1 MCVEY
6 TKNQTFN
13 RFVMSTGTV
22 WLWKYI
28 NRRCTKE
35 GETFLI
41 RRSFYYLWGSQTISN
56 VADIIYMLSVVVLVF
71 SSSNSLMTTIL
82 IPLFRL
88 SAQVLSG
95 LVAPIVLG
103 RFRLTRVLLFSQ
115 FGQFVIFTLLLL
127 YLWIV
132 PEQRSFLF
140 IFVMVF
146 GMSFLDGWTNP
157 ARNALVPRLA
167 TGEGLMRANGMVAV
181 SDQVVRC
188 AGWALS
194 GIIVAWLGSLNTL
207 VIASCCY
214 LVAVTVTSF
223 IRDPLDQKEL
233 SLEASDSSTN
243 AVEPAKAKEKG
254 SHWKEL
260 GEGWTIIW
268 HNRRIRSLMIVDSV
282 DSIGGVS
289 WLGVFILAY
298 VSQVLHRD
306 ASWWGFMNASFFSGT
321 ILGGLIV
328 VGLVKRLQKNSFLY
342 MLGALL
348 VYVLITIVFALY
360 TIPAAALILFAVSGL
375 PVQMAGIIRRTL
387 LQTSAPAAQLPKV
400 MAGIDV
406 LTNLAFG
413 LSLLFMGWYADRFGM
428 VQVYLLAA
436 AMTTVAVLIGWF
448 YRRDFQESEQ
458 MDQPTA
464 TGAGI

>member
-1 MCVEY
+1 M
-6 TKNQTFN
+6 
-13 RFVMSTGTV
+13 
-22 WLWKYI
+22 
-28 NRRCTKE
+28 
-35 GETFLI
+35 I

-56 VADIIYMLSVVVLVF
+56 AADIIYMLSVVVLVF

-88 SAQVLSG
+88 SAQVISG

-103 RFRLTRVLLFSQ
+103 RFRLTQVLLFSQ
-115 FGQFVIFTLLLL
+115 FGQFIIFTLLLL

-181 SDQVVRC
+181 SDQVVKC

-194 GIIVAWLGSLNTL
+194 GMIVAWLGSLNTL
-207 VIASCCY
+207 AIASCCY

-223 IRDPLDQKEL
+223 IRDPLDQKESNPESPE
-233 SLEASDSSTN
+233 SLTD
-243 AVEPAKAKEKG
+243 AVEPAKEKG

-260 GEGWTIIW
+260 GEGWKIIW

-348 VYVLITIVFALY
+348 VYVLITIVFALN
-360 TIPAAALILFAVSGL
+360 TIPVAALVLFAVSGL

-387 LQTSAPAAQLPKV
+387 LQTSAPPAQLPKV

-413 LSLLFMGWYADRFGM
+413 LALLFMGWYADRFGM

-436 AMTTVAVLIGWF
+436 AMTTIAVLIGWW
-448 YRRDFQESEQ
+448 YRRAFQENEPI
-458 MDQPTA
+458 DQPTA
-464 TGAGI
+464 TSAGI

>member
-1 MCVEY
+1 M
-6 TKNQTFN
+6 
-13 RFVMSTGTV
+13 
-22 WLWKYI
+22 
-28 NRRCTKE
+28 
-35 GETFLI
+35 I

-56 VADIIYMLSVVVLVF
+56 AADIIYMLSVVVLVF
-71 SSSNSLMTTIL
+71 SASNSLMTTIL

-88 SAQVLSG
+88 SAQVVSG

-103 RFRLTRVLLFSQ
+103 RFRLTQVLLFSQ

-181 SDQVVRC
+181 SDQVVKC

-194 GIIVAWLGSLNTL
+194 GMIVAWLGSLNTL

-223 IRDPLDQKEL
+223 IRDPLDSKEL
-233 SLEASDSSTN
+233 NSASSESSTN
-243 AVEPAKAKEKG
+243 AIEPAKEKG
-254 SHWKEL
+254 SQWKEL
-260 GEGWTIIW
+260 GEGWEIIW

-348 VYVLITIVFALY
+348 VYVLITIVFALN
-360 TIPAAALILFAVSGL
+360 TIPVAALILFAVSGL

-413 LSLLFMGWYADRFGM
+413 LALLFMGWYADRFGM

-436 AMTTVAVLIGWF
+436 AMTTIAVLIGWW
-448 YRRDFQESEQ
+448 YRRDFQEDEPI
-458 MDQPTA
+458 DHPTA

>member
-1 MCVEY
+1 MI
-6 TKNQTFN
+6 K
-13 RFVMSTGTV
+13 
-22 WLWKYI
+22 
-28 NRRCTKE
+28 
-35 GETFLI
+35 
-41 RRSFYYLWGSQTISN
+41 RSFYYLWGSQTISN

-71 SSSNSLMTTIL
+71 SSSHSLMTTIL

-95 LVAPIVLG
+95 LVAPIVLV
-103 RFRLTRVLLFSQ
+103 RFRLTRILLFSQ

-127 YLWIV
+127 YLWTV
-132 PEQRSFLF
+132 SEQRSFLF

-157 ARNALVPRLA
+157 SRNALVPRLA

-181 SDQVVRC
+181 SDQVVKC

-194 GIIVAWLGSLNTL
+194 GVIVAWLGSLNTL
-207 VIASCCY
+207 LIASCCY
-214 LVAVTVTSF
+214 LVAVTVTTF
-223 IRDPLDQKEL
+223 IRDPLDAKQISSE
-233 SLEASDSSTN
+233 SSQSSSDPEEA
-243 AVEPAKAKEKG
+243 AEEEKR

-260 GEGWTIIW
+260 GEGWQIIW

-282 DSIGGVS
+282 DTIGGTS

-298 VSQVLHRD
+298 VTQVLHRD
-306 ASWWGFMNASFFSGT
+306 ASWWGFMNASFFSGS

-348 VYVLITIVFALY
+348 VYVLITIVFALN
-360 TIPAAALILFAVSGL
+360 TIPVAALVLFAVSGL

-387 LQTSAPAAQLPKV
+387 LQTSAPADQLPKV

-413 LSLLFMGWYADRFGM
+413 LSLLFLGWYADRFGM

-436 AMTTVAVLIGWF
+436 VMTTIAVLIGWW
-448 YRRDFQESEQ
+448 YRRDFQEGESV
-458 MDQPTA
+458 DHPTA
-464 TGAGI
+464 TKAGI

>member
-1 MCVEY
+1 M
-6 TKNQTFN
+6 
-13 RFVMSTGTV
+13 
-22 WLWKYI
+22 
-28 NRRCTKE
+28 
-35 GETFLI
+35 I

-56 VADIIYMLSVVVLVF
+56 AADIIYMLSVVVLVF

-88 SAQVLSG
+88 SAQVISG

-103 RFRLTRVLLFSQ
+103 RFRLTQVLLFSQ
-115 FGQFVIFTLLLL
+115 FGQFIIFTLLLL

-181 SDQVVRC
+181 SDQVVKC

-194 GIIVAWLGSLNTL
+194 GMIVAWLGSLNTL
-207 VIASCCY
+207 AIASCCY

-223 IRDPLDQKEL
+223 IRDPLDQRE
-233 SLEASDSSTN
+233 SNPESPESSTD
-243 AVEPAKAKEKG
+243 AVKPAKEKG

-260 GEGWTIIW
+260 GEGWKIIW

-348 VYVLITIVFALY
+348 VYVLITIVFALN
-360 TIPAAALILFAVSGL
+360 TIPVAALVLFAVSGL

-387 LQTSAPAAQLPKV
+387 LQTSAPPAQLPKV

-413 LSLLFMGWYADRFGM
+413 LALLFMGWYADRFGM

-436 AMTTVAVLIGWF
+436 AMTTIAVLIGWW
-448 YRRDFQESEQ
+448 YRRDFQEDEPI
-458 MDQPTA
+458 DHPTA

>member
-1 MCVEY
+1 M
-6 TKNQTFN
+6 
-13 RFVMSTGTV
+13 
-22 WLWKYI
+22 
-28 NRRCTKE
+28 
-35 GETFLI
+35 I
-41 RRSFYYLWGSQTISN
+41 RRSFYYLWGSQTVSN
-56 VADIIYMLSVVVLVF
+56 AADIIYMLSVVVLVF

-103 RFRLTRVLLFSQ
+103 RFRLTQVLLFSQ
-115 FGQFVIFTLLLL
+115 FGQFIIFTLLLL

-181 SDQVVRC
+181 SDQVVKC

-194 GIIVAWLGSLNTL
+194 GMIVAWLGSLNTL
-207 VIASCCY
+207 AIASCCY

-233 SLEASDSSTN
+233 NPESPESLTD
-243 AVEPAKAKEKG
+243 AVEPAKEKG

-260 GEGWTIIW
+260 GEGWKIIW
-268 HNRRIRSLMIVDSV
+268 RNRRIRSLMIVDSV

-348 VYVLITIVFALY
+348 VYVLITIVFALN
-360 TIPAAALILFAVSGL
+360 TIPVAALVLFAVSGL

-387 LQTSAPAAQLPKV
+387 LQTSAPPAQLPKV

-413 LSLLFMGWYADRFGM
+413 LALLFMGWYADRFGM

-436 AMTTVAVLIGWF
+436 AMTTIAVLIGWW
-448 YRRDFQESEQ
+448 YRRDFQEDEPI
-458 MDQPTA
+458 DHPTA
-464 TGAGI
+464 TRAGI

>member
-1 MCVEY
+1 M
-6 TKNQTFN
+6 
-13 RFVMSTGTV
+13 
-22 WLWKYI
+22 
-28 NRRCTKE
+28 
-35 GETFLI
+35 I

-56 VADIIYMLSVVVLVF
+56 AADIIYMLSVVVLVF

-88 SAQVLSG
+88 SAQVISG

-103 RFRLTRVLLFSQ
+103 RFRLTQVLLFSQ
-115 FGQFVIFTLLLL
+115 FGQFIIFTLLLL

-181 SDQVVRC
+181 SDQVVKC

-194 GIIVAWLGSLNTL
+194 GMIVAWLGSLNTL
-207 VIASCCY
+207 AISSCCY

-223 IRDPLDQKEL
+223 IRDPLDQRE
-233 SLEASDSSTN
+233 SNPESPESSTD
-243 AVEPAKAKEKG
+243 AVKPAKEKG

-260 GEGWTIIW
+260 GEGWKIIW

-348 VYVLITIVFALY
+348 VYVLITIVFALN
-360 TIPAAALILFAVSGL
+360 TIPVAALVLFAVSGL

-387 LQTSAPAAQLPKV
+387 LQTSAPPAQLPKV

-413 LSLLFMGWYADRFGM
+413 LALLFMGWYADRFGM

-436 AMTTVAVLIGWF
+436 AMTTIAVLIGWW
-448 YRRDFQESEQ
+448 YRRDFQENEPV
-458 MDQPTA
+458 DHPTA

>member
-1 MCVEY
+1 M
-6 TKNQTFN
+6 
-13 RFVMSTGTV
+13 
-22 WLWKYI
+22 
-28 NRRCTKE
+28 
-35 GETFLI
+35 I

-95 LVAPIVLG
+95 LVAPVVLS

-115 FGQFVIFTLLLL
+115 LGQFVIFTLLLL
-127 YLWIV
+127 YLWIT

-157 ARNALVPRLA
+157 ARNSLVPRLA

-181 SDQVVRC
+181 SDQVVKC

-223 IRDPLDQKEL
+223 IRDPLDQKQL
-233 SLEASDSSTN
+233 SPESSNNST
-243 AVEPAKAKEKG
+243 ETAKSKEKG

-260 GEGWTIIW
+260 GEGWQIIW

-282 DSIGGVS
+282 DTIGGTS

-298 VSQVLHRD
+298 VTQVLHQD

-321 ILGGLIV
+321 ILGGLLV

-348 VYVLITIVFALY
+348 VYVLITIVFALN
-360 TIPAAALILFAVSGL
+360 TIPVAALVLFAVSGL

-406 LTNLAFG
+406 LTNLAVG
-413 LSLLFMGWYADRFGM
+413 LSLLFLGWYADRFGM
-428 VQVYLLAA
+428 V
-436 AMTTVAVLIGWF
+436 
-448 YRRDFQESEQ
+448 
-458 MDQPTA
+458 
-464 TGAGI
+464 

>member
-1 MCVEY
+1 
-6 TKNQTFN
+6 
-13 RFVMSTGTV
+13 
-22 WLWKYI
+22 
-28 NRRCTKE
+28 
-35 GETFLI
+35 
-41 RRSFYYLWGSQTISN
+41 
-56 VADIIYMLSVVVLVF
+56 MLSVVVLVF

-88 SAQVLSG
+88 SAQVISG

-103 RFRLTRVLLFSQ
+103 RFRLTQVLLFSQ
-115 FGQFVIFTLLLL
+115 FGQFIIFTLLLL

-181 SDQVVRC
+181 SDQVVKC

-194 GIIVAWLGSLNTL
+194 GMIVAWLGSLNTL
-207 VIASCCY
+207 AIASCCY

-223 IRDPLDQKEL
+223 IRDPLDQKESNPESPE
-233 SLEASDSSTN
+233 SLTD
-243 AVEPAKAKEKG
+243 AVEPAKEKG

-260 GEGWTIIW
+260 GEGWKIIW

-348 VYVLITIVFALY
+348 VYVLITIVFALN
-360 TIPAAALILFAVSGL
+360 TIPVAALVLFAVSGL

-387 LQTSAPAAQLPKV
+387 LQTSAPPAQLPKV

-413 LSLLFMGWYADRFGM
+413 LALLFMGWYADRFGM

-436 AMTTVAVLIGWF
+436 AMTTIAVLIGWW
-448 YRRDFQESEQ
+448 YRRAFQENEPI
-458 MDQPTA
+458 DQPTA
-464 TGAGI
+464 TSAGI

>member
-1 MCVEY
+1 M
-6 TKNQTFN
+6 
-13 RFVMSTGTV
+13 
-22 WLWKYI
+22 
-28 NRRCTKE
+28 
-35 GETFLI
+35 I

-95 LVAPIVLG
+95 LVAPVVLS

-127 YLWIV
+127 YLWIT

-181 SDQVVRC
+181 SDQVVKC

-194 GIIVAWLGSLNTL
+194 GIIVALLGSLNTL

-233 SLEASDSSTN
+233 IPESSESSTHP
-243 AVEPAKAKEKG
+243 AETAKAKEKEKG

-260 GEGWTIIW
+260 GEGWQIIW

-282 DSIGGVS
+282 DSIGGTS

-298 VSQVLHRD
+298 VTQVLHQD
-306 ASWWGFMNASFFSGT
+306 ASWWGFMNASFFSGM
-321 ILGGLIV
+321 ILGGLLV

-348 VYVLITIVFALY
+348 VYVLITVVFALN
-360 TIPAAALILFAVSGL
+360 TIPVAALVLFAVSGL

-413 LSLLFMGWYADRFGM
+413 LSLLFLGWYADRFGM

-436 AMTTVAVLIGWF
+436 AMTTIAVLIGWF

-458 MDQPTA
+458 VDQPTA

>member
-1 MCVEY
+1 M
-6 TKNQTFN
+6 
-13 RFVMSTGTV
+13 
-22 WLWKYI
+22 
-28 NRRCTKE
+28 
-35 GETFLI
+35 I

-56 VADIIYMLSVVVLVF
+56 AADIIYMLSVVVLVF

-88 SAQVLSG
+88 SAQVISG

-103 RFRLTRVLLFSQ
+103 RFRLTQVLLFSQ
-115 FGQFVIFTLLLL
+115 FGQFIIFTLLLL

-181 SDQVVRC
+181 SDQVVKC

-194 GIIVAWLGSLNTL
+194 GMIVAWLGSLNTL
-207 VIASCCY
+207 AIASCCY

-223 IRDPLDQKEL
+223 IRDPLDQKE
-233 SLEASDSSTN
+233 SNPESPESSTD
-243 AVEPAKAKEKG
+243 AVEPAKEKG

-260 GEGWTIIW
+260 GEGWKIIW

-348 VYVLITIVFALY
+348 VYVLITIVFALN
-360 TIPAAALILFAVSGL
+360 TIPVAALVLFAVSGL

-387 LQTSAPAAQLPKV
+387 LQTSAPPAQLPKV

-413 LSLLFMGWYADRFGM
+413 LALLFMGWYADRFGM

-436 AMTTVAVLIGWF
+436 AMTTIAVLIGWW
-448 YRRDFQESEQ
+448 YRRDFQENEPV
-458 MDQPTA
+458 DHPTA

>member
-1 MCVEY
+1 M
-6 TKNQTFN
+6 
-13 RFVMSTGTV
+13 
-22 WLWKYI
+22 
-28 NRRCTKE
+28 
-35 GETFLI
+35 I

-56 VADIIYMLSVVVLVF
+56 AADIIYMLSVVVLVF

-88 SAQVLSG
+88 SAQVISG

-103 RFRLTRVLLFSQ
+103 RFRLTQVLLFSQ
-115 FGQFVIFTLLLL
+115 FGQFIIFTLLLL

-181 SDQVVRC
+181 SDQVVKC

-194 GIIVAWLGSLNTL
+194 GMIVAWLGSLNTL
-207 VIASCCY
+207 AIASCCY

-223 IRDPLDQKEL
+223 IRDPLDQKESNPESPE
-233 SLEASDSSTN
+233 SLTD
-243 AVEPAKAKEKG
+243 AVEPAKEKG

-260 GEGWTIIW
+260 GEGWKIIW

-348 VYVLITIVFALY
+348 VYVLITIVFALN
-360 TIPAAALILFAVSGL
+360 TIPVAALVLFAVSGL

-387 LQTSAPAAQLPKV
+387 LQTSAPPAQLPKV

-413 LSLLFMGWYADRFGM
+413 LALLFMGWYADRFGM

-436 AMTTVAVLIGWF
+436 AMTTIAVLIGWW
-448 YRRDFQESEQ
+448 YRRDFQEDEPI
-458 MDQPTA
+458 DHPTA

>member
-1 MCVEY
+1 M
-6 TKNQTFN
+6 
-13 RFVMSTGTV
+13 
-22 WLWKYI
+22 
-28 NRRCTKE
+28 
-35 GETFLI
+35 I

-56 VADIIYMLSVVVLVF
+56 AADIIYMLSVVVLVF

-88 SAQVLSG
+88 SAQVISG

-103 RFRLTRVLLFSQ
+103 RFRLTQVLLFSQ
-115 FGQFVIFTLLLL
+115 FGQFIIFTLLLL

-181 SDQVVRC
+181 SDQVVKC

-194 GIIVAWLGSLNTL
+194 GMIVAWLGSLNTL
-207 VIASCCY
+207 AIASCCY

-223 IRDPLDQKEL
+223 IRDPLDQRE
-233 SLEASDSSTN
+233 SNPESPESSTD
-243 AVEPAKAKEKG
+243 AVKPAKEKG

-260 GEGWTIIW
+260 GEGWKIIW

-348 VYVLITIVFALY
+348 VYVLITIVFALN
-360 TIPAAALILFAVSGL
+360 TIPVAALVLFAVSGL

-387 LQTSAPAAQLPKV
+387 LQTSAPPAQLPKV

-413 LSLLFMGWYADRFGM
+413 LALLFMGWYADRFGM

-436 AMTTVAVLIGWF
+436 AMTTIAVLIGWW
-448 YRRDFQESEQ
+448 YRRDFQENEPV
-458 MDQPTA
+458 DHPTA

>member
-1 MCVEY
+1 M
-6 TKNQTFN
+6 
-13 RFVMSTGTV
+13 
-22 WLWKYI
+22 
-28 NRRCTKE
+28 
-35 GETFLI
+35 I

-56 VADIIYMLSVVVLVF
+56 AADIIYMLSVVVLVF

-88 SAQVLSG
+88 SAQVISG

-103 RFRLTRVLLFSQ
+103 RFRLTQVLLFSQ
-115 FGQFVIFTLLLL
+115 FGQFIIFTLLLL

-132 PEQRSFLF
+132 SEQRSFLF

-181 SDQVVRC
+181 SDQVVKC

-194 GIIVAWLGSLNTL
+194 GMIVAWLGSLNTL
-207 VIASCCY
+207 AIASCCY

-223 IRDPLDQKEL
+223 IRDPLDQRE
-233 SLEASDSSTN
+233 SNPESPESSTD
-243 AVEPAKAKEKG
+243 AVKPAKEKG

-260 GEGWTIIW
+260 GEGWKIIW

-348 VYVLITIVFALY
+348 VYVLITIVFALN
-360 TIPAAALILFAVSGL
+360 TIPVAALVLFAVSGL

-387 LQTSAPAAQLPKV
+387 LQTSAPPAQLPKV

-413 LSLLFMGWYADRFGM
+413 LALLFMGWYADRFGM

-436 AMTTVAVLIGWF
+436 AMTTIAVLIGWW
-448 YRRDFQESEQ
+448 YRRDFQENEPV
-458 MDQPTA
+458 DHPTA

>member
-1 MCVEY
+1 MI
-6 TKNQTFN
+6 K
-13 RFVMSTGTV
+13 
-22 WLWKYI
+22 
-28 NRRCTKE
+28 
-35 GETFLI
+35 
-41 RRSFYYLWGSQTISN
+41 RSFYYLWGSQTISN

-103 RFRLTRVLLFSQ
+103 RFRLTRILLFSQ

-127 YLWIV
+127 YLWTV

-157 ARNALVPRLA
+157 SRNALVPRLA

-181 SDQVVRC
+181 SDQVVKC

-194 GIIVAWLGSLNTL
+194 GVIVAWLGSLNTL
-207 VIASCCY
+207 LIASCCY
-214 LVAVTVTSF
+214 LVAVTVTTF
-223 IRDPLDQKEL
+223 IRDPLDAKKISSESSQSL
-233 SLEASDSSTN
+233 SDPEEA
-243 AVEPAKAKEKG
+243 AKEEKR

-260 GEGWTIIW
+260 GEGWQIIW

-282 DSIGGVS
+282 DTIGGTS

-298 VSQVLHRD
+298 VTQVLHRD
-306 ASWWGFMNASFFSGT
+306 ASWWGFMNASFFSGS

-348 VYVLITIVFALY
+348 VYVLITIVFALN
-360 TIPAAALILFAVSGL
+360 TIPVAALVLFAVSGL

-387 LQTSAPAAQLPKV
+387 LQTSAPADQLPKV

-413 LSLLFMGWYADRFGM
+413 LSLLFLGWYADRFGM

-436 AMTTVAVLIGWF
+436 VMTTIAVLIGWW
-448 YRRDFQESEQ
+448 YRRDFQESESV
-458 MDQPTA
+458 DHPKA
-464 TGAGI
+464 TKAGI

>member
-1 MCVEY
+1 
-6 TKNQTFN
+6 
-13 RFVMSTGTV
+13 
-22 WLWKYI
+22 
-28 NRRCTKE
+28 
-35 GETFLI
+35 
-41 RRSFYYLWGSQTISN
+41 
-56 VADIIYMLSVVVLVF
+56 
-71 SSSNSLMTTIL
+71 
-82 IPLFRL
+82 
-88 SAQVLSG
+88 
-95 LVAPIVLG
+95 
-103 RFRLTRVLLFSQ
+103 
-115 FGQFVIFTLLLL
+115 
-127 YLWIV
+127 
-132 PEQRSFLF
+132 
-140 IFVMVF
+140 MVF

-181 SDQVVRC
+181 SDQVVKC

-233 SLEASDSSTN
+233 SPESSEFATSGS
-243 AVEPAKAKEKG
+243 ETAKAKEKG

-260 GEGWTIIW
+260 GEGWQIIW

-282 DSIGGVS
+282 DTIGGTS

-298 VSQVLHRD
+298 VTQVLHQD

-321 ILGGLIV
+321 ILGGLLV
-328 VGLVKRLQKNSFLY
+328 VGLVKRLQRNSFLY

-348 VYVLITIVFALY
+348 VYVLITVVFALN
-360 TIPAAALILFAVSGL
+360 TIPVAALVLFAVSGL

-387 LQTSAPAAQLPKV
+387 LQTSAPVPLSSPKV

-413 LSLLFMGWYADRFGM
+413 LSLLFLGWYADRFGM

-436 AMTTVAVLIGWF
+436 AMTTIAVLIGWF

-458 MDQPTA
+458 IDHPTA

>member
-1 MCVEY
+1 M
-6 TKNQTFN
+6 
-13 RFVMSTGTV
+13 
-22 WLWKYI
+22 
-28 NRRCTKE
+28 
-35 GETFLI
+35 I

-56 VADIIYMLSVVVLVF
+56 AADIIYMLSVVVLVF

-88 SAQVLSG
+88 SAQVISG

-103 RFRLTRVLLFSQ
+103 RFRLTQVLLFSQ
-115 FGQFVIFTLLLL
+115 FGQFIIFTLLLL

-181 SDQVVRC
+181 SDQVVKC

-194 GIIVAWLGSLNTL
+194 GMIVAWLGSLNTL
-207 VIASCCY
+207 AIASCCY

-223 IRDPLDQKEL
+223 IRDPLDQKESNPESPE
-233 SLEASDSSTN
+233 SLTD
-243 AVEPAKAKEKG
+243 AVEPAKEKG

-260 GEGWTIIW
+260 GEGWKIIW

-348 VYVLITIVFALY
+348 VYVLITIVFALN
-360 TIPAAALILFAVSGL
+360 TIPVAALVLFAVSGL

-387 LQTSAPAAQLPKV
+387 LQTSAPPAQLPKV

-413 LSLLFMGWYADRFGM
+413 LALLFMGWYADRFGM

-436 AMTTVAVLIGWF
+436 AMTTIAVLIGWW
-448 YRRDFQESEQ
+448 YRRDFQENEPV
-458 MDQPTA
+458 DHPTA

>member
-1 MCVEY
+1 M
-6 TKNQTFN
+6 N
-13 RFVMSTGTV
+13 
-22 WLWKYI
+22 
-28 NRRCTKE
+28 
-35 GETFLI
+35 

-95 LVAPIVLG
+95 LVAPVVLS

-127 YLWIV
+127 YLWIT

-181 SDQVVRC
+181 SDQVVKC

-194 GIIVAWLGSLNTL
+194 GIIVALLGSLNTL

-233 SLEASDSSTN
+233 SPESSESSTH
-243 AVEPAKAKEKG
+243 PAETAKG
-254 SHWKEL
+254 SHWNEL
-260 GEGWTIIW
+260 GEGWQIIW

-282 DSIGGVS
+282 DSIGGTS

-298 VSQVLHRD
+298 VTQVLHQD
-306 ASWWGFMNASFFSGT
+306 ASWWGFMNASFFSGM
-321 ILGGLIV
+321 ILGGLLV

-348 VYVLITIVFALY
+348 VYVLITVVFALN
-360 TIPAAALILFAVSGL
+360 TIPVAALVLFAVSGL
-375 PVQMAGIIRRTL
+375 PVQMVGIIRRTL

-406 LTNLAFG
+406 LTNLVFG
-413 LSLLFMGWYADRFGM
+413 LSLLFLGWYADRFGM
-428 VQVYLLAA
+428 VRVYLLAA
-436 AMTTVAVLIGWF
+436 AMTTIAVLIGWF

-458 MDQPTA
+458 VDQPTA
-464 TGAGI
+464 TGAGV